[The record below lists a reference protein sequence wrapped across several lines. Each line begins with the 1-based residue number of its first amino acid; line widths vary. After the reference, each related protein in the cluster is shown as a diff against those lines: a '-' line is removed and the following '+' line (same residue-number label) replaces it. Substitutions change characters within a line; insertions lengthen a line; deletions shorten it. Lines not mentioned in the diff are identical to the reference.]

1 MSTIILL
8 SCGKSK
14 QSCPCKAKDMYT
26 GALFKKSL
34 QVATKLHPNAIY
46 ILSAK
51 YGVLGLNEYIEPY
64 NLTLNSLT
72 ERERESWA
80 KKAMQ
85 QLKKRGLN
93 EKDLLLFFAGENY
106 RKHLMEMH
114 KNSKCPII
122 GLPLGKQLQFY
133 NKILTK

>member
-64 NLTLNSLT
+64 NLTLNTLT
-72 ERERESWA
+72 ERERERA
-80 KKAMQ
+80 GQKKQ
-85 QLKKRGLN
+85 CNSSKRG
-93 EKDLLLFFAGENY
+93 G
-106 RKHLMEMH
+106 
-114 KNSKCPII
+114 
-122 GLPLGKQLQFY
+122 
-133 NKILTK
+133 